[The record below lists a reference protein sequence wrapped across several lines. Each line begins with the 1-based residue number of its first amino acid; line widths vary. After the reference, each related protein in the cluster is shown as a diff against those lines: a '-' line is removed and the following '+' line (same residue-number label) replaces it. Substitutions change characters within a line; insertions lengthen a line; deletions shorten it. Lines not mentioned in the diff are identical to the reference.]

1 MNAISSSNTRKGQSG
16 VVILEALIAVLIFS
30 IGILG
35 LVGTLSASVS
45 NASEAQYRTEA
56 AFLAESLIAE
66 LRVAKTNP
74 DTRASDYASPS
85 GTKYGTWKNRVIS
98 GSSALP
104 GVGGSANLPTV
115 VFSGT
120 TNLYV
125 VVTINWKSKNSNSTT
140 HQYIVETALE

>member
-1 MNAISSSNTRKGQSG
+1 MNVISSGTTKRGQSG

-35 LVGTLSASVS
+35 LVGTLSTSVS

-66 LRVAKTNP
+66 LRTAKSNP

-85 GTKYGTWKNRVIS
+85 GTKYVAWKNRVMS
-98 GSSALP
+98 GPNALP

-115 VFSGT
+115 VFNST

-125 VVTINWKSKNSNSTT
+125 AITINWQLKNSNSTIR
-140 HQYIVETALE
+140 QYIVETALE